1 MAEHATDLTGI
12 AVIMTL
18 AVLLGLLF
26 MHLRQPAIVGYILTG
41 IVLGPTGFG
50 LVTSTESITV
60 LAELGVI
67 MLLFLIGM
75 EISLRAFVLVL
86 RPALITALAQIA
98 IALAVTFGFRFL
110 LGWTIAEATV
120 LAFIVALSS
129 TAVAMKM
136 LEEIGELRTHTGRI
150 TVGVL
155 VAQDIAVVP
164 MMLMVGSFASG
175 GADWGMVLVK
185 LVVAVGGLAVL
196 IRLLVRR
203 GKFNMPFTDVVRG
216 RVDILALAA
225 IAFCFGVAA
234 LSGVFGLSP
243 AYGAF
248 VAGLVIASST
258 LRVEAIRATEPVQ
271 SVLMVVFFLSI
282 GLLIDLDYL
291 IANFGSVLA
300 FVLGVTAIKTIVNV
314 ALLRLVGQPWERAFP
329 GGLIMAQIGE
339 FSFIL
344 AGLGIAIGLMPVEGR
359 DLILAGS
366 LLSITLNPLAFTA
379 ADRLLAWARTDPRW
393 ASWLDSFAQKR
404 IVRLRAELD
413 EVRKRQEARAEER
426 SLRIEQLVERFPL
439 FAGLDRQGR
448 EDLLLLFRPRS
459 AAPGDRIIRAGE
471 RGDAAF
477 FIASGAVQVSLGDRE
492 IRLETGA
499 FFGEMALLNNK
510 PRTADVTAIDYC
522 QFQTLE
528 QRDFRQFMSRHPWL
542 RAKLA
547 ELSKQRVEATARTE
561 EARAAEEPRG

>member
-18 AVLLGLLF
+18 AVLLGLMF

-41 IVLGPTGFG
+41 LVLGPTGFG
-50 LVTSTESITV
+50 LVSNTESITV

-86 RPALITALAQIA
+86 KPAAITALAQIA
-98 IALAVTFGFRFL
+98 IALAVTFLFRAM
-110 LGWTIAEATV
+110 LGWSVAAAVV

-136 LEEIGELRTHTGRI
+136 LEEIGELRSHTGRI
-150 TVGVL
+150 TIGVL

-164 MMLMVGSFASG
+164 MMLLVASFAGDG
-175 GADWGMVLVK
+175 GDWGVVLVK
-185 LVVAVGGLAVL
+185 LVVAVAGLGLL

-203 GKFNMPFTDVVRG
+203 GKFAMPFTDVVRG
-216 RVDILALAA
+216 RVDIIALAS
-225 IAFCFGVAA
+225 IAFCFGAAA

-248 VAGLVIASST
+248 IAGLVIASST

-291 IANFGSVLA
+291 LANLGSVLA
-300 FVLGVTAIKTIVNV
+300 FVLGVTVTKTIVNI

-339 FSFIL
+339 FSFVL
-344 AGLGIAIGLMPVEGR
+344 AAAGWQVGALDYDGYRLAIAVIAI
-359 DLILAGS
+359 S
-366 LLSITLNPLAFTA
+366 LLISPLWMVTVRRFHEIAVDGITDLRA
-379 ADRLLAWARTDPRW
+379 ALGEVYAEEIGGFGRRV
-393 ASWLDSFAQKR
+393 Q
-404 IVRLRAELD
+404 IVRVLPYLARRRSRALRRGWRRSRVE
-413 EVRKRQEARAEER
+413 RAMRLKMRDAATDTNALALMATADAYPPEDEER
-426 SLRIEQLVERFPL
+426 GIRMPH
-439 FAGLDRQGR
+439 
-448 EDLLLLFRPRS
+448 PH
-459 AAPGDRIIRAGE
+459 PGPD
-471 RGDAAF
+471 
-477 FIASGAVQVSLGDRE
+477 
-492 IRLETGA
+492 T
-499 FFGEMALLNNK
+499 
-510 PRTADVTAIDYC
+510 
-522 QFQTLE
+522 
-528 QRDFRQFMSRHPWL
+528 
-542 RAKLA
+542 
-547 ELSKQRVEATARTE
+547 
-561 EARAAEEPRG
+561 

>member
-98 IALAVTFGFRFL
+98 IAVAVTFGFRFL
-110 LGWTIAEATV
+110 LGWTVAEATV

-300 FVLGVTAIKTIVNV
+300 FVLGVTAIKTVVNV
-314 ALLRLVGQPWERAFP
+314 AILRLVGQPWERAFP

-339 FSFIL
+339 FSFVL
-344 AGLGIAIGLMPVEGR
+344 AAAGWQVGALDYDGYRLAIAVIAI
-359 DLILAGS
+359 S
-366 LLSITLNPLAFTA
+366 LLISPLWMVTVRRFHDIAVNGIT
-379 ADRLLAWARTDPRW
+379 D
-393 ASWLDSFAQKR
+393 
-404 IVRLRAELD
+404 LRAALA
-413 EVRKRQEARAEER
+413 EVYAEEIGGIGRRVQVMRVLPYLARRR
-426 SLRIEQLVERFPL
+426 SRALRRGWRRSRVERAL
-439 FAGLDRQGR
+439 RHKMRHAA
-448 EDLLLLFRPRS
+448 ED
-459 AAPGDRIIRAGE
+459 
-471 RGDAAF
+471 
-477 FIASGAVQVSLGDRE
+477 
-492 IRLETGA
+492 TGA
-499 FFGEMALLNNK
+499 LALIA
-510 PRTADVTAIDYC
+510 TADAYPPED
-522 QFQTLE
+522 E
-528 QRDFRQFMSRHPWL
+528 ERDVKRRDPG
-542 RAKLA
+542 A
-547 ELSKQRVEATARTE
+547 
-561 EARAAEEPRG
+561 